1 MSRAIHV
8 YLVAP
13 GEYLNFAAKTT
24 TQYITRIIVFWD
36 AGRRSS
42 CPLGA
47 CLFDMWDTSILG
59 FQVGNF
65 KVLFR
70 QEIEFCCVSLA

>member
-1 MSRAIHV
+1 M
-8 YLVAP
+8 
-13 GEYLNFAAKTT
+13 
-24 TQYITRIIVFWD
+24 WD

-65 KVLFR
+65 KVLR
-70 QEIEFCCVSLA
+70 QEVAFCGVIAAFDLNRPVRMFHKKRIHFTRV

>member
-1 MSRAIHV
+1 M
-8 YLVAP
+8 
-13 GEYLNFAAKTT
+13 
-24 TQYITRIIVFWD
+24 RIIVLWD